1 MIELVQLNGRSREI
15 EAKLERLRALFVE
28 MHSVVVG
35 FSGGVD
41 STVVAAVAH
50 EVIGHRALAIIARS
64 ESYPADELAL
74 ATELAQERGWNFR
87 IVDTREMDN
96 PDYRRNAGD
105 RCYFC
110 KKELFT
116 RLNEIALSEGFV
128 NLAYGANLD
137 DKKDHRPGARAAAE
151 LSVRSA
157 LYEAG
162 LTKADVREVAQKLG
176 LPNWDKPAMACLSS
190 RIPYG
195 TQVTPEVLSRIERA
209 ERNLRQL
216 GFTQLRVRDHG
227 QVARLELPQ
236 EDWRKLLDPVLLSHA
251 VEALKSVG
259 YLYVSLDLQGFRSGS
274 MNAALPVRIVTH
286 DSTDAEN
293 QTI

>member
-1 MIELVQLNGRSREI
+1 MTGLVQLDARPRDI
-15 EAKLERLRALFVE
+15 ETKLIRLRSLFAE
-28 MHSVVVG
+28 MNSIVIG

-41 STVVAAVAH
+41 STVVVAVAH

-74 ATELAQERGWNFR
+74 ATGLAQERGWNFR

-116 RLNEIALSEGFV
+116 RLTAIAQSEGFKH
-128 NLAYGANLD
+128 LAYGANFD
-137 DKKDHRPGARAAAE
+137 DQSDHRPGARAAAE
-151 LSVRSA
+151 LSVRCP

-162 LTKADVREVAQKLG
+162 LTKADVRAVAQKLG
-176 LPNWDKPAMACLSS
+176 LPNWNKPAMACLSS

-195 TQVTPEVLSRIERA
+195 TAVTLEILNRVERA
-209 ERNLRQL
+209 EQILRRL
-216 GFTQLRVRDHG
+216 GFTQLRVRDHA
-227 QVARLELPQ
+227 QVARLELP
-236 EDWRKLLDPVLLSHA
+236 EDEWHRLLDPILLKQA
-251 VEALKSVG
+251 VEAIKSVG
-259 YLYVSLDLQGFRSGS
+259 YLYVSLDLEGFRSGS
-274 MNAALPVRIVTH
+274 MNAALPANNNSPIFVSGRIE
-286 DSTDAEN
+286 D
-293 QTI
+293 

>member
-1 MIELVQLNGRSREI
+1 MIGLVQLDARPHEI
-15 EAKLERLRALFVE
+15 EAKLNRLRALFTK
-28 MHSVVVG
+28 MGSIVVG

-50 EVIGHRALAIIARS
+50 ETVGHRSLAIIARS

-96 PDYRRNAGD
+96 PDYRRNTGD

-116 RLNEIALSEGFV
+116 CLTEIAQAEGYMH
-128 NLAYGANLD
+128 LAYGANLD
-137 DKKDHRPGARAAAE
+137 DRSDHRPGARAATE
-151 LSVRSA
+151 LRVRSP

-162 LTKADVREVAQKLG
+162 LTKADVREVAQRLG
-176 LPNWDKPAMACLSS
+176 LPNWNKPAMACLSS

-195 TQVTPEVLSRIERA
+195 TPVTPEVLSRVERA

-216 GFTQLRVRDHG
+216 GFAQFRVRDHD

-236 EDWRKLLDPVLLSHA
+236 VDWHKLLDPKTLTKA
-251 VEALKSVG
+251 VEAIKSAG
-259 YLYVSLDLQGFRSGS
+259 YLYVSLDLQGFQSGS
-274 MNAALPVRIVTH
+274 MNVAL
-286 DSTDAEN
+286 
-293 QTI
+293 QTKTVERD